1 MNEDLRIRQEDLL
14 TNPTHRVAVGLCLDV
29 SDSMSGAPVEELNA
43 GVNLFFDALLA
54 DPVAKASAEVAIVAF
69 AEFAGVKLD
78 FQSVDRV
85 SSVPILRTKSELGLS
100 TNLGGGAALTIDLL
114 EQRKS
119 EYRAAGVD
127 YFQPFFVLMTDGR
140 PTTDEHFAAASRVVE
155 LETARKLAVMPI
167 GIGPHADM
175 AVLAAFSKKNQPLRL
190 QGLKF
195 NEFFKW
201 LSQSIVRVS
210 QSRPGETVPLAPG
223 IKGWADVG

>member
-14 TNPTHRVAVGLCLDV
+14 TNPTNRVAIGLCLDV
-29 SDSMSGAPVEELNA
+29 SDSMSGAPIEELNT
-43 GVNLFFDALLA
+43 GVQLFFDALRA

-78 FQSVDRV
+78 FQGVDRV

-100 TNLGGGAALTIDLL
+100 TNLGGGATLTIDLL

-140 PTTDEHFAAASRVVE
+140 PTTNEHLAAAKQVVE
-155 LETARKLAVMPI
+155 LEEARKL
-167 GIGPHADM
+167 
-175 AVLAAFSKKNQPLRL
+175 
-190 QGLKF
+190 
-195 NEFFKW
+195 
-201 LSQSIVRVS
+201 
-210 QSRPGETVPLAPG
+210 
-223 IKGWADVG
+223 